1 MNDNKK
7 YEIYHVEEAV
17 QDGSETKSNNIISLL
32 TEEEVDKE
40 IQLHESKETEYFQNE
55 SLWDRIL
62 LAIIP
67 VYFGGPR
74 HMTMF
79 LGLFA
84 AFNGLLCGMDQSVI
98 SAAQIKIRNSEF
110 DPSPHDM
117 SMVSSFVPL
126 GAITGSVLVMPINH
140 VFGRRGAIIVS
151 CLSYLLGS
159 SLCAGSRETQMLLAG
174 RFFVGIGVGVENCVG
189 MYIAECVP
197 PRLRG
202 NFIAVYQV
210 MIELGQVMG
219 YAAGA
224 IFFDTVAGDWRF
236 MLGTP
241 LPFSLILLIGMFF
254 LPESPRWLVSRGRN
268 ERASYWK
275 SLRNS
280 SDIASR
286 MEFLEIEVSAREKE
300 KDALNEPWY
309 VRYLEL
315 VTHKR
320 NRRALVF
327 AIMMAL
333 LAQLTGINT
342 VTYSGLSCIVQ
353 PNLFSST

>member
-98 SAAQIKIRNSEF
+98 SAAQIKIRILQF
-110 DPSPHDM
+110 HPSADDM

-126 GAITGSVLVMPINH
+126 GAISGSVLVMPINH
-140 VFGRRGAIIVS
+140 VFGRRGAMVIS

-159 SLCAGSRETQMLLAG
+159 GLCAGPRETQMLLAG
-174 RFFVGIGVGVENCVG
+174 RFFVSICVGVENCVG

-197 PRLRG
+197 PHFRG
-202 NFIAVYQV
+202 KFIAVYQV

-224 IFFDTVAGDWRF
+224 IFFITVAGDWRY

-280 SDIASR
+280 SDIGSR
-286 MEFLEIEVSAREKE
+286 MEFLENEISAREKE
-300 KDALNEPWY
+300 KDALE
-309 VRYLEL
+309 
-315 VTHKR
+315 
-320 NRRALVF
+320 
-327 AIMMAL
+327 
-333 LAQLTGINT
+333 
-342 VTYSGLSCIVQ
+342 
-353 PNLFSST
+353 